1 MKIKYSAYSLFL
13 TAVLGCLTACGGSTK
28 PQTVTTAAADVFVA
42 GLVDENN
49 VSTAVYWQN
58 GVPTRLPDLG
68 HGAEAYS
75 IAVVGSDVYVAG
87 TEGSSGSQDLAVY
100 WKNGIPVVL
109 TDGTKRGLASSI
121 FVSGSDVYV
130 AGNEDRIA
138 EYWKN
143 GVPVALTDDISGAQA
158 NAITVS
164 GTDVY
169 VAGYQDKTTILDP
182 THTLTVQVAKYWKN
196 GVPVELTTGLEPAI
210 AFSIS
215 VSGTDVYVAG
225 WENRTLT
232 GGGIAKY
239 WKNGAAVELTTQPNT
254 WASSIVASGA
264 NVYVAAN
271 ITQGGSTLNNL
282 AETWQNGTIQS
293 LNTGNDNVAAN
304 QLAVFGT
311 DVYVVGTAG
320 INAVVWKNGVSTP
333 LTDGSNFAM
342 ANSIAVVSH

>member
-1 MKIKYSAYSLFL
+1 M
-13 TAVLGCLTACGGSTK
+13 VLKRIPL
-28 PQTVTTAAADVFVA
+28 
-42 GLVDENN
+42 
-49 VSTAVYWQN
+49 
-58 GVPTRLPDLG
+58 
-68 HGAEAYS
+68 
-75 IAVVGSDVYVAG
+75 AVVGSDVYVAG
-87 TEGSSGSQDLAVY
+87 TEGTGTQDLAVY

-109 TDGTKRGLASSI
+109 TNGTKRGLANSI

-130 AGNEDRIA
+130 AGNEDSIA

-143 GVPVALTDDISGAQA
+143 GVPVALTDGIFGAQA

-169 VAGYQDKTTILDP
+169 VAGYQNKTTVLDP

-196 GVPVELTTGLEPAI
+196 GVPVELTTGLEPAM

-232 GGGIAKY
+232 GGSIAKY

-254 WASSIVASGA
+254 WASSIVASGT

-271 ITQGGSTLNNL
+271 ITEGGSTIELIFPRS
-282 AETWQNGTIQS
+282 WQNGTLQS
-293 LNTGNDNVAAN
+293 LNTGNDNVVAN
-304 QLAVFGT
+304 QLADFGT
-311 DVYVVGTAG
+311 DVYVAGDQGITAM
-320 INAVVWKNGVSTP
+320 VWKNGVSTA
-333 LTDGSNFAM
+333 LSDGVNFAQ
-342 ANSIAVVSH
+342 ATSIAVVSH